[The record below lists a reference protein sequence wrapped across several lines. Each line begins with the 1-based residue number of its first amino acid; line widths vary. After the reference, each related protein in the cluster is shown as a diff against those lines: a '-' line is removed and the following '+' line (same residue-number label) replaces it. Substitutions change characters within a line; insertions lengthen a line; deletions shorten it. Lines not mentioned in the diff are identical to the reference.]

1 MDYKI
6 KVDIFEGPMDLLLNL
21 IEQNK
26 LDIYDIPINLVT
38 SQFLD
43 YINKMEEHNLE
54 ITGDFLIMA
63 STLLEIKSR
72 MLLPKEKI
80 VMDNEEIEIDP
91 REALVK
97 RLEEYKLYKE
107 ISIELRENE
116 IYGLNTYFKPK
127 EEFIF
132 EDDDELDLGNLNLKQ
147 LIKSMNKIIKK
158 SKIEEN
164 FTLEEINREVY
175 TLEDC
180 KNNIKL
186 NLATKNKCNFTEL
199 INTPITK
206 RKIIAYFLSVLEL
219 VRLKLILV
227 EQDDAFTDLI
237 IMKRLD

>member
-1 MDYKI
+1 MDYNI

-21 IEQNK
+21 IEENK

-43 YINKMEEHNLE
+43 YIDKIDDLNLE

-80 VMDNEEIEIDP
+80 IMDDEEVEIDP
-91 REALVK
+91 REELVR

-107 ISIELRENE
+107 ISVELRNNE

-127 EEFIF
+127 EELNF
-132 EDDDELDLGNLNLKQ
+132 EDDELDLGDLSLNK
-147 LIKSMNKIIKK
+147 LIKTMNNIIRR
-158 SKIEEN
+158 SRIEDN
-164 FTLEEINREVY
+164 FSLEEVNREVY
-175 TLEDC
+175 TFEEC
-180 KNNIKL
+180 KYNIKL
-186 NLATKNKCNFTEL
+186 NLANKKKCNFTEL
-199 INTPITK
+199 IDSPITK

-219 VRLKLILV
+219 IRLRLIMV
-227 EQDDAFTDLI
+227 KQDDAFTDLV

>member
-1 MDYKI
+1 MDYNV

-21 IEQNK
+21 IEENK

-43 YINKMEEHNLE
+43 YIDKIDDLNLE
-54 ITGDFLIMA
+54 TTGDFLIMA

-80 VMDNEEIEIDP
+80 IMDDEEVEIDP
-91 REALVK
+91 REELVR

-107 ISIELRENE
+107 ISIELRNNE

-127 EEFIF
+127 EELNF
-132 EDDDELDLGNLNLKQ
+132 EDEELELGDLSLNK
-147 LIKSMNKIIKK
+147 LIKTMNNIIRR
-158 SKIEEN
+158 SRIEDN
-164 FTLEEINREVY
+164 FSLEEVNREVY
-175 TLEDC
+175 TFEEC
-180 KNNIKL
+180 KYNIKL
-186 NLATKNKCNFTEL
+186 NLANKKKCNFTEL
-199 INTPITK
+199 IDSPVTK

-219 VRLKLILV
+219 IRLRLIMV
-227 EQDDAFTDLI
+227 EQDDAFTDLV